1 MDWGLKNRISQIIKP
16 QDNRALMLAVDH
28 GYFLGPTE
36 KLENP
41 KKVIAPLLKYC
52 DSLMV
57 TRGVQRTCV
66 PATTNTPMVLR
77 VSGGSS
83 IIGEDLSQ
91 EEITVSIQDAIRLNA
106 SALAMSIFVGSKY
119 EHQTIVNLGKLV
131 SKAEKYGIPVLAVT
145 AVGKE
150 LGKDAR
156 YLSLACRIAAEQ
168 GAHIVKTYYCENF
181 EKVVQ
186 SCPVP
191 IIVAGGKKIPERD
204 ALQLTYNSIKG
215 GAVGV
220 DMGRNIWQSEHPV
233 AMIKAVRSIVH
244 GNSNVEQAY
253 SYYKKLVSEG
263 PKRKNKSNQN
273 RPNPPQNKPNNSKKP
288 NQNKPKTTQ
297 NKPNKPNTP
306 QNKSDK
312 PNTPQNKSDKPN
324 TPQNKSK
331 K

>member
-16 QDNRALMLAVDH
+16 QNNRALMLAVDH

-52 DSLMV
+52 DSLML
-57 TRGVQRTCV
+57 TRGVQRTSV
-66 PATTNTPMVLR
+66 PTFTNVPMVLR

-83 IIGEDLSQ
+83 IIGEDLSR
-91 EEITVSIQDAIRLNA
+91 EEITVSIKDAIRLNA

-131 SKAEKYGIPVLAVT
+131 NEAEEYGIPVLAVT

-150 LGKDAR
+150 LGKDSR
-156 YLSLACRIAAEQ
+156 YLSLACRIASEQ
-168 GAHIVKTYYCENF
+168 GAHIVKTYYCDNF

-191 IIVAGGKKIPERD
+191 IIVAGGKKIPEKD
-204 ALQLTYNSIKG
+204 ALQLTYNAIKG

-220 DMGRNIWQSEHPV
+220 DMGRNIWQSENPV
-233 AMIKAVRSIVH
+233 AMIRAVKYIVH
-244 GNSNVEQAY
+244 GNATVEQAFKMY
-253 SYYKKLVSEG
+253 QTLSKEN
-263 PKRKNKSNQN
+263 PRPKSNQ
-273 RPNPPQNKPNNSKKP
+273 P
-288 NQNKPKTTQ
+288 NQNKQ
-297 NKPNKPNTP
+297 NTP
-306 QNKSDK
+306 RPKSNQPNQNKSIE
-312 PNTPQNKSDKPN
+312 NKK
-324 TPQNKSK
+324 
-331 K
+331 